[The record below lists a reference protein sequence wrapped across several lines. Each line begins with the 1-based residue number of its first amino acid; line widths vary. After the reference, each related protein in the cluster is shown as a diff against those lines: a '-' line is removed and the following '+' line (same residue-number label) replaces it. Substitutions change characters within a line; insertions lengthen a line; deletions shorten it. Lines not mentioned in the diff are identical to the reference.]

1 MKKIFE
7 FEWDGSEY
15 GDDRFELGEV
25 KLLLFTRNYVF
36 PTMLEVQEVT
46 SEELEVRMLE

>member
-7 FEWDGSEY
+7 FEWDESEY
-15 GDDRFELGEV
+15 GNDRFDLEEV

-36 PTMLEVQEVT
+36 PTMLEVQEIT
-46 SEELEVRMLE
+46 TEELEVRLLE

>member
-1 MKKIFE
+1 
-7 FEWDGSEY
+7 
-15 GDDRFELGEV
+15 
-25 KLLLFTRNYVF
+25 LFTRNYVF